1 MTEAVQRSNPSGIDT
16 ARLAE
21 IEWLK
26 GIAILWVIWIHSG
39 AFDETWVFEQFINRA
54 VPIFLVL
61 FGVTS
66 ELWWRRAQRVDP
78 QRVVHDWYAKRLRRL
93 LPGYF
98 AVMSLWWLTA
108 LLLADTHPIAGL
120 SWKHAVV
127 TALGYSPWAMTTWF
141 FSVITVM
148 TILFPVVRRACDG
161 LGTAV
166 CAIMAFAIC
175 GVSCWYIFSIMD
187 AGVRLFGP
195 VIHGTS
201 PYYYW
206 VFFPRYFWHVI
217 AGILVARVWNARLSR
232 TTTALAVVVSAVGM
246 IAMRAVWAGP
256 GDIYGGL
263 QKHVIS
269 QLLDVPVALALLG
282 LLSWFPPPAII
293 TRVLALCGRWSWGL
307 YLGHICVY
315 ELSLLPGY
323 GFAGGPL
330 PQRLA
335 FYVAMLALG
344 SGLAVAGNELRK
356 RLAVVRS

>member
-1 MTEAVQRSNPSGIDT
+1 MALPRSAPPGTDT

-39 AFDETWVFEQFINRA
+39 AFDESWVFEQFVNRA

-66 ELWWRRAQRVDP
+66 ELWWRRVQRVDP
-78 QRVVHDWYAKRLRRL
+78 ERVTRLWYTKRLRRL

-108 LLLADTHPIAGL
+108 ILLADTHPIAGL

-127 TALGYSPWAMTTWF
+127 SALGYSPWAMTTWF
-141 FSVITVM
+141 FSVIAVM
-148 TILFPVVRRACDG
+148 TILFPLLRRACDT
-161 LGTAV
+161 LTTTV
-166 CAIMAFAIC
+166 CAVVAFAVC
-175 GVSCWYIFSIMD
+175 GVSCWYLFSIMD

-206 VFFPRYFWHVI
+206 IFFPRYFWHVI
-217 AGILVARVWNARLSR
+217 AGMFIARVWNAHVSR
-232 TTTALAVVVSAVGM
+232 TTTALAVLVSAAGM
-246 IAMRAVWAGP
+246 VAMHAVHAGP
-256 GDIYGGL
+256 ADVFGAIH
-263 QKHVIS
+263 KHVIS

-282 LLSWFPPPAII
+282 LLTWFPPPEIA

-307 YLGHICVY
+307 YLGHITIY
-315 ELSLLPGY
+315 ELSLLAGY
-323 GFAGGPL
+323 GFAGGTL
-330 PQRLA
+330 PERVA
-335 FYVAMLALG
+335 FGASMLTLG
-344 SGLAVAGNELRK
+344 AGLAAVGDQLRK
-356 RLAVVRS
+356 RLAPWRS